1 MLEEVGKKPSTALR
15 LCYWRAS
22 VGSGLRYLF
31 WVVQVCVA
39 VGACLA
45 AAIPV
50 LWLNEAS
57 GSCKSVTFHER

>member
-1 MLEEVGKKPSTALR
+1 MPLE
-15 LCYWRAS
+15 S
-22 VGSGLRYLF
+22 VTGESLGSGLMYLF
-31 WVVQVCVA
+31 RAVQACVA

-57 GSCKSVTFHER
+57 GSCKSVTFHEHCVHRASTH